1 MPIIQS
7 AKKRAKQTKVRE
19 ARNRITKKN
28 MREASKALLEDAK
41 NGGKNAA
48 ELFKKAQS
56 TIDTAV
62 KKNILH
68 KNTGSRKKSRLNAEL
83 KKLGVNPQGVKSAAK
98 TATKAATKAAPK
110 AKAPAAKKAAPKK
123 TVAAKPKAAPAKK
136 APAKKPAAKK

>member
-19 ARNRITKKN
+19 ARNRITKKK
-28 MREASKALLEDAK
+28 MREAIKALLDDAK
-41 NGGKNAA
+41 NGGKNAG

-68 KNTGSRKKSRLNAEL
+68 KNTGARKKSRINAEL
-83 KKLGVNPQGVKSAAK
+83 KRLGVNPQGVKSAPK
-98 TATKAATKAAPK
+98 TATKAAPK
-110 AKAPAAKKAAPKK
+110 AKATAAKKPVAKK
-123 TVAAKPKAAPAKK
+123 TTAKPAAKK

>member
-1 MPIIQS
+1 MPIIKS
-7 AKKRAKQTKVRE
+7 AKKRARQAKVRE

-28 MREASKALLEDAK
+28 MREAIKALREDAA

-68 KNTGSRKKSRLNAEL
+68 KNNGSRKKARLNAEL
-83 KKLGVNPQGVKSAAK
+83 KRLGVNPQGVKSSAR
-98 TATKAATKAAPK
+98 
-110 AKAPAAKKAAPKK
+110 AKAPATKKPVTAKK
-123 TVAAKPKAAPAKK
+123 TTAKPVTKKPAVKK